1 MKPFAAATVLM
12 DSLSARGVKEQS
24 GPVECRV
31 RVPATTTNFGP
42 GFDTFGAALRLYN
55 WIVLRIGVD
64 ASADSHPPMAREAA
78 EAFARATGSPNAP
91 FECTISGDV
100 PCARGLGSS
109 ATVRVGV
116 LMGWNEV
123 RGRPLSREQ
132 LVALGSK
139 LEGHPDN
146 VAAAVLGGFTIS
158 TGDGQTRVP
167 LGNRLE
173 FVAFVP
179 DMEMET
185 EWARSVLPQTVSLGD
200 AVWNLQRASRI
211 AAAICLRRY
220 EELSGLFED
229 RWHEPARVKR
239 LAGWES
245 MRKSAYEAGASGFYL
260 SGAGST
266 MMALAAGRGA
276 EVAQAMTRVASKAG
290 LTGNCLQVKAE
301 NRGARAWVRPLPRRI
316 VHGGKKRVS

>member
-1 MKPFAAATVLM
+1 M
-12 DSLSARGVKEQS
+12 DSLSRRAGAEQ
-24 GPVECRV
+24 GEPVACRI

-55 WIVLRIGVD
+55 WIVLRIGGAEPV
-64 ASADSHPPMAREAA
+64 SRPHPMAQEAA
-78 EAFARATGSPNAP
+78 EAFARATDSPSVS
-91 FECTISGDV
+91 FECAISGDV

-109 ATVRVGV
+109 ATIRAGV
-116 LMGWNEV
+116 LVGLNEAH
-123 RGRPLSREQ
+123 GCPLSREQ
-132 LVALGSK
+132 LVALGSE

-146 VAAAVLGGFTIS
+146 VAAAILGGFTIS

-167 LGNRLE
+167 LGSRLE

-185 EWARSVLPQTVSLGD
+185 EWARSVLPATVSLRD

-220 EELSGLFED
+220 EELRGLFED

-239 LAGWES
+239 IAGWDA
-245 MRKSAYEAGASGFYL
+245 MRKSAYEAGAFGFYL

-266 MMALAAGRGA
+266 LMALAAGRGA
-276 EVAQAMTRVASKAG
+276 EVAEAMTRVASDAG
-290 LTGNCLQVKAE
+290 LTGSCLRVGAD
-301 NRGARAWVRPLPRRI
+301 NRGAKAWVGGPSRPI